1 MSERVKLLEETARI
15 VRERGESYGS
25 PEAHFSRTAGA
36 ISAIFAH
43 KLREPITAADWSM
56 FMVIDK
62 LAREQHAPKRDNA
75 VDIAGYGACLGE
87 IRAEE
92 KRRALEG
99 WARAEM
105 VRAEIERRKVDTKA

>member
-25 PEAHFSRTAGA
+25 PEAHFARTAGA

-43 KLREPITAADWSM
+43 KLRAPITAADWAM

-87 IRAEE
+87 IRVAERGRE
-92 KRRALEG
+92 LAR
-99 WARAEM
+99 WA
-105 VRAEIERRKVDTKA
+105 RAEIERRKVETKA

>member
-25 PEAHFSRTAGA
+25 PEAHFARTAGA

-43 KLREPITAADWSM
+43 KLRAPITAADWAM

-75 VDIAGYGACLGE
+75 VDVAGYGACLGE
-87 IRAEE
+87 IRAAE
-92 KRRALEG
+92 KRRELEG
-99 WARAEM
+99 WA
-105 VRAEIERRKVDTKA
+105 RAEIERRKVDAKA

>member
-25 PEAHFSRTAGA
+25 PEAHFARTAGA

-43 KLREPITAADWSM
+43 KLRAPITAADWAM

-75 VDIAGYGACLGE
+75 VDVAGYAACLGE

-92 KRRALEG
+92 SRGDRIKWVL
-99 WARAEM
+99 AELN
-105 VRAEIERRKVDTKA
+105 RRKVDEKA